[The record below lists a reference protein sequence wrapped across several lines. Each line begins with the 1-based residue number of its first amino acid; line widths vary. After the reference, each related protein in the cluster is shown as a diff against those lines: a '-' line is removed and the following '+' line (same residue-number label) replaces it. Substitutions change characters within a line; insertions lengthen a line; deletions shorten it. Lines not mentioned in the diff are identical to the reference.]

1 MIEYADGTRVR
12 GSQIERLPTLPD
24 DNASAGRFF
33 VKLAPGR
40 DLETSTIGQ
49 PVSVVFDTFS
59 GSSIAAAAN
68 KFQAAMSWA
77 GNRIASVFGGN
88 SDVAN
93 APKKAKEPG
102 TTTGS
107 RLAGVTSEQ

>member
-1 MIEYADGTRVR
+1 R
-12 GSQIERLPTLPD
+12 GAQIERLPTLPD
-24 DNASAGRFF
+24 DNAASNRFF

-40 DLETSTIGQ
+40 ELETSTIGQ

-68 KFQAAMSWA
+68 RFQAAMSWA

-93 APKKAKEPG
+93 APKKAREPESANG
-102 TTTGS
+102 R
-107 RLAGVTSEQ
+107 RLAGVSSQ